1 MLINSYDIDGV
12 IYINETLVGVTP
24 RPEDIIITGR
34 SFEEEI
40 ETVKMLKSRGINN
53 VIYFNPLPFNEKT
66 RISSGIHKGLTLQTL
81 ISSGIDI
88 GLHFE
93 DDEIQIREIEKLV
106 PGVNV
111 VHIKHEL
118 TEKENIR
125 RVDF

>member
-1 MLINSYDIDGV
+1 
-12 IYINETLVGVTP
+12 
-24 RPEDIIITGR
+24 
-34 SFEEEI
+34 
-40 ETVKMLKSRGINN
+40 
-53 VIYFNPLPFNEKT
+53 
-66 RISSGIHKGLTLQTL
+66 L